1 MGNEMKKQ
9 IIKLLEKH
17 AAEQGNLSSAWFRN
31 VIAEEIL
38 AIFAARIN
46 LMQKALEKGDISES
60 STED

>member
-9 IIKLLEKH
+9 IIELLEKH

-38 AIFAARIN
+38 AIFATRIN
-46 LMQKALEKGDISES
+46 LMQKALEEGDIDDLDSK
-60 STED
+60 D